1 MKVSDYI
8 VEYLISRGITDVF
21 GYPGGMVTHLMDS
34 FSKYSDEIKQH
45 VCFHEQ
51 AGAFEAC
58 GYAQRSGKLGVAFAT
73 SGPGATNLITGIC
86 DAWFDSIPVLF
97 ITGQVNTNE
106 MKGQLHVR
114 QRGFQETDIVS
125 MVKGITKYAVTV
137 VNAENIPAELE
148 RAVLAA
154 SDGRK
159 GPVLLDI
166 PMNVLRSEIKI
177 ASPIHIS
184 FDSDVRSNTESK
196 NITNISAAKRI
207 IEVLKYST
215 RPCFIAG
222 CGIKNQDVIPV
233 FRRVVS
239 ALEIPVL
246 TTMPAFDLL
255 PTDVPYNYGFIGAYG
270 DRTANFIAAKSD
282 LIITLGAR
290 LDVRQVGGIR
300 KNFAPNAKIIRVD
313 IDAGE
318 LEYHIR
324 DDEEDIQADAR
335 DVVAS
340 LEGLIPIVYEH
351 TSVKRNKW
359 IEVCHEIRNTLQD
372 VQSDAQNATDLTH
385 AIGEALPDGVTI
397 TTDVGQNQ
405 VWIAQALRVQEHQY
419 VLFSGGHGAMGY
431 SLPSAIGAYY
441 STRKPVIA
449 FMGDGG
455 LQMNIQELEFLQRDQ
470 IPVKVVVFNNYGLGM
485 IRHFQEMYFNCNYVD
500 TLRGHGYDV
509 PDLSRIAKAYGL
521 EYHRIVTEE
530 QIKASL
536 FEGNK
541 PALIEICIPENTYV
555 YPKLRFGEPNQDQ
568 EPLLPREKY
577 EMLMNL

>member
-106 MKGQLHVR
+106 MKGQLRVR

-137 VNAENIPAELE
+137 VNTENIPAELE

-184 FDSDVRSNTESK
+184 FDSDVRSNTGSK
-196 NITNISAAKRI
+196 NITHISAAKRI

-255 PTDVPYNYGFIGAYG
+255 PTDAPYNYGFIGAYG

-340 LEGLIPIVYEH
+340 LEELIPIVYEH

-359 IEVCHEIRNTLQD
+359 IEVCNEIRNTLQD
-372 VQSDAQNATDLTH
+372 VQSDVQNATDLTH

-530 QIKASL
+530 QIEVSL

-541 PALIEICIPENTYV
+541 PALIEICISENTYV